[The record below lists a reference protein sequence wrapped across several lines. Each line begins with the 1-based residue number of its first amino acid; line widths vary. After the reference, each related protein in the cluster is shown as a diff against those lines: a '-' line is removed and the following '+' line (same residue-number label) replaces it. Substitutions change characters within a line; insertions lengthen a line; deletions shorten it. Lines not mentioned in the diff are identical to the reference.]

1 MEAPLEQID
10 ISVSDDIAA
19 LFKLLYD
26 HGINSQPEQWQRVIF
41 NIKPSGQFSI
51 NFEKDNDDDVATQ
64 CDKLG
69 AGPGPM
75 SHHTQGPNYPNFPHL
90 WIFKVC
96 RGACHVCG
104 SVLLWRIA
112 GNMHG
117 QLI

>member
-51 NFEKDNDDDVATQ
+51 NFEKDNDDDVDALFDT
-64 CDKLG
+64 
-69 AGPGPM
+69 
-75 SHHTQGPNYPNFPHL
+75 Y
-90 WIFKVC
+90 
-96 RGACHVCG
+96 
-104 SVLLWRIA
+104 IA
-112 GNMHG
+112 NVGNG
-117 QLI
+117 